1 MSGPELYELIKE
13 ISEALAFKAVFV
25 TGDTVSAG
33 MRDFIAATGIP
44 IVWLNRSGWRSYCG
58 PSMSFRT
65 ERPILFRRP
74 FSVDSHFKVW

>member
-33 MRDFIAATGIP
+33 M
-44 IVWLNRSGWRSYCG
+44 
-58 PSMSFRT
+58 
-65 ERPILFRRP
+65 
-74 FSVDSHFKVW
+74 

>member
-33 MRDFIAATGIP
+33 MRDFIAAMGIP
-44 IVWLNRSGWRSYCG
+44 VVAK
-58 PSMSFRT
+58 PFRMAELLRT
-65 ERPILFRRP
+65 IHEL
-74 FSVDSHFKVW
+74 